1 MKTFITTS
9 CMAVLASSAMIN
21 GLRAADLCVA
31 EFGAGGCYA
40 TITAALAAANDGD
53 RILIT
58 PKPGLAPYA
67 EALTINKSV
76 TLMSNVE
83 GELWA
88 VAGTVTIVPALG
100 RKVTI
105 MHMHSASGD
114 ITASTNSPAGTR
126 CEVNIINCEL
136 ADGNVN
142 FDYNYFN
149 LNLISSKVMNGHVRY
164 RFGNLI
170 GNDIYSAS
178 LSKMY
183 YWYGYSTVYV
193 SSDAQSTDD
202 TLYFVGNIVRTH
214 ASSNTL
220 YDIVGFS
227 TTSQFIHAYNNY
239 IAATN
244 SFGYSGYHLSGI
256 NFLNHKA
263 STAGSYIVENNTFY
277 FNPNNQYYTYPV
289 YVSTNAATSN
299 FDIRN
304 NLSWA
309 PNLSSPGSY
318 HAYRFT
324 GTTTSVSLY
333 YNHTAPTGTLMGI
346 TNNGTNDLNSNTT
359 FNTTTA
365 VLNTGSEAINGGNP
379 GPHYYDLDLSANDAG
394 ARGGS
399 FALDNFHPITG
410 AARVYFVKAPRALP
424 QNYQLNLRAYSFDR

>member
-1 MKTFITTS
+1 MKTFIKTS
-9 CMAVLASSAMIN
+9 FSAALAVFGWNHSLQS
-21 GLRAADLCVA
+21 ADLCVA

-53 RILIT
+53 RILIV

-83 GELWA
+83 GEMWA
-88 VAGTVTIVPALG
+88 VAGTITIVPAVG

-105 MHMHSASGD
+105 MHMHSANGD
-114 ITASTNSPAGTR
+114 ITASGNSPAGAR
-126 CEVNIINCEL
+126 CEVNIVNCEF
-136 ADGNVN
+136 AAGNVN

-149 LNLISSKVMNGHVRY
+149 LNLISSKILNGHVRY

-170 GNDIYSAS
+170 GNEITSGS
-178 LSKMY
+178 LSAMY
-183 YWYGYSTVYV
+183 YWYGYSTVYLNTDV
-193 SSDAQSTDD
+193 QSTND

-214 ASSNTL
+214 ASSSTL
-220 YDIVGFS
+220 YDIVGFA
-227 TTSQFIHAYNNY
+227 TTSQFVHAYNNY
-239 IAATN
+239 VAATN
-244 SFGYSGYHLSGI
+244 TFGYSGYHLCGI
-256 NFLNHKA
+256 NFLYHKA
-263 STAGSYIVENNTFY
+263 STAGTNIVENNTFY

-289 YVSTNAATSN
+289 YVSTNASTSN
-299 FDIRN
+299 FDVRN
-304 NLSWA
+304 NVSWA

-318 HAYRFT
+318 HLYRFA

-333 YNHTAPTGTLMGI
+333 YNHASPSGGLNGI
-346 TNNGTNDLNSNTT
+346 ANNGTNNLNSNTT

-365 VLNTGSEAINGGNP
+365 VLNSGSQAINGGHP
-379 GPHYYDLDLSANDAG
+379 GPHYYDLDLSTNDAG

-399 FALDNFHPITG
+399 FSLENFHPITG
-410 AARVYFVKAPRALP
+410 AARVYFVKAPRSLP

>member
-1 MKTFITTS
+1 MRTFIKTS
-9 CMAVLASSAMIN
+9 LTVALTAFGITNS
-21 GLRAADLCVA
+21 LRAADLCVA

-53 RILIT
+53 RILIV

-83 GELWA
+83 GEMWA
-88 VAGTVTIVPALG
+88 VAGTITIVPAVG

-105 MHMHSASGD
+105 MHMHSANGH
-114 ITASTNSPAGTR
+114 ITASTHSPAGPR

-149 LNLISSKVMNGHVRY
+149 LNLISSKIMDGHVRY

-170 GNDIYSAS
+170 GNEIRSGS

-183 YWYGYSTVYV
+183 YWWGYSTVYLT
-193 SSDAQSTDD
+193 SDAQSTND
-202 TLYFVGNIVRTH
+202 TLLFVGNIVTTH

-220 YDIVGFS
+220 YDIVGFN
-227 TTSQFIHAYNNY
+227 TTSQFVHAYNNY
-239 IAATN
+239 VAATN
-244 SFGYSGYHLSGI
+244 SYGYSGYHTSGI

-263 STAGSYIVENNTFY
+263 STAGTNIVENNTFY
-277 FNPNNQYYTYPV
+277 FNADNQYYTYPV
-289 YVSTNAATSN
+289 YVSTEASTSN

-324 GTTTSVSLY
+324 GTTTSVSIY
-333 YNHTAPTGTLMGI
+333 YNHMAPTGTLMGI
-346 TNNGTNDLNSNTT
+346 SNNGTNDLSSNTT

-379 GPHYYDLDLSANDAG
+379 GPHYFDLNLSVNDAG

-399 FALDNFHPITG
+399 FSLENFHPITG
-410 AARVYFVKAPRALP
+410 AARVYFVKAPRSLP

>member
-1 MKTFITTS
+1 MKTIYPSSF
-9 CMAVLASSAMIN
+9 LAALAALS
-21 GLRAADLCVA
+21 LTFKVRAADLCVA

-53 RILIT
+53 RILIF
-58 PKPGLAPYA
+58 PKPGNAPYV

-83 GELWA
+83 GQMWA
-88 VAGTVTIVPALG
+88 LGGTVTIVPAIG

-105 MHMHSASGD
+105 MHMHSTVGN
-114 ITASTNSPAGTR
+114 ITASTNSPAGPR

-149 LNLISSKVMNGHVRY
+149 LNLISSKIMNGHVRY
-164 RFGNLI
+164 RYGNLI
-170 GNDIYSAS
+170 GNDIYSGS

-183 YWYGYSTVYV
+183 YWYGYSTVYLT
-193 SSDAQSTDD
+193 SDAQSTND
-202 TLYFVGNIVRTH
+202 TLYFVGNIVRTN
-214 ASSNTL
+214 ASTPTL

-227 TTSQFIHAYNNY
+227 TTSQFVHAINNY

-244 SFGYSGYHLSGI
+244 SFGYSGYHLSAI
-256 NFLNHKA
+256 NFLYHKA
-263 STAGSYIVENNTFY
+263 STAGTNIVENNTMY

-289 YVSTNAATSN
+289 YVSQDASSSN
-299 FDIRN
+299 FDVRN

-309 PNLSSPGSY
+309 PNLSNPSTY
-318 HAYRFT
+318 HAYRFS

-333 YNHTAPTGTLMGI
+333 YNHASPSGALMGI
-346 TNNGTNDLNSNTT
+346 SNNGTNNLSSNST

-365 VLNTGSEAINGGNP
+365 VLNAGSNAINGGHP
-379 GPHYYDLDLSANDAG
+379 GPYYYDLDLSANDAG

-399 FALDNFHPITG
+399 FALDNFHPVTG

-424 QNYQLNLRAYSFDR
+424 QNYQLNIRANAFDR